1 MPDFESGPPRKPPMV
16 ENILPGDSDYVPGVR
31 ALRYNLPDSDGHPTT
46 RVFRRA
52 NTPNIGKN
60 DILHLALQKMMSNEN
75 DAEQA
80 RASSDN
86 ESGVAAA
93 DFPVP
98 VSIDPLQMID
108 GGDRLDTP
116 RTTLADALA
125 AHPGF
130 GSHVKS

>member
-1 MPDFESGPPRKPPMV
+1 MPDFESGPPHEPPMV
-16 ENILPGDSDYVPGVR
+16 ENILPGDYDFVPGAR
-31 ALRYNLPDSDGHPTT
+31 GLRYNLIDSDGNPTT
-46 RVFRRA
+46 QVFRRA
-52 NTPNIGKN
+52 NTPKIGRN

-80 RASSDN
+80 RAGSDN

-98 VSIDPLQMID
+98 VSIDTLSMID

-130 GSHVKS
+130 GQSR